1 MIRYTTIKRIFDIIF
16 SIICILFFL
25 PIILLFFLLVYIN
38 DFRNPIFRG
47 TRVGKNG
54 KLFKIYKIR
63 SMHVGSEYSSLTTA
77 KNDLRITKI
86 GRFIRFLKIDELP
99 QFFNILFGNMSFVGP
114 RPEIK
119 EYVDLYT
126 NEEKK
131 SLRVKPGITDY
142 SSIRFISLFNK
153 VGYGDAH
160 ENYIKYF
167 FKEKNKLR
175 IKYVKDISFLCDLN
189 ILFKTFFALILR
201 LFNFDK

>member
-63 SMHVGSEYSSLTTA
+63 SMFVGSEYSSLTTA